1 MSTSKEVFNL
11 RKSGQ
16 LNEAYKMAIE
26 LMNSPERD
34 EWDVKAFAWCLID
47 LVKRDS
53 KNKQT
58 QNLQYFKQQL
68 ESIDVSDDE
77 ILTNQ
82 KNYAL
87 QLCSPNQETSQLVFA
102 KRKDGKLDE
111 AYQIGLRLIQNPNRS
126 DWDIKAFAWVLVD
139 LIKREVEN
147 GQWKNVAGLKSSLET
162 LPIDESDEVLFKSR
176 NYALWI
182 ANPNSQ
188 YISQARKLSKEG
200 RHQEAVQIYEN
211 LLRNGETSLDVQT
224 SLGWEYFRLASNF
237 QKQEPP
243 NSGAIKNFLSR
254 YLKLNV
260 EKPSILHSS
269 ILNIA
274 DKLAKDGHLDM
285 ASFSQIW
292 DLSSF
297 QREDYQRYEADD
309 GKTFSSLVE
318 KVLLH
323 ATKHALNKQNMDAL
337 YYLEPFLKP
346 LLDRFSDNLWLK
358 LNYARML
365 TALNRSEEAISFG
378 IEVVKSK
385 SNEFWTWDLLGEIY
399 HSISTDIE
407 FSCYCKALLCST
419 DINFTSKVKIK
430 LAEMLIQR
438 NKLEAAKY
446 ELEAII
452 QYKTQNGQ
460 KISEQLAQLK
470 NASWYSTTK
479 TSHSNQELYL
489 QHAPSA
495 EELLY
500 HDLPWI
506 NGILGETFSLKN
518 KPNQLKRKL
527 YLETDAIPKEI
538 TIPNTKL
545 TFNDESVGM
554 PLEIKGEYEAEG
566 RFQVYKVQ
574 HREHGEQWDIFQEQI
589 AVVDHVNHEKK
600 LLHFLLNR
608 EIDGVIRFADLNDK
622 FHEGDAISLY
632 LTQFTNKKG
641 TQYKVL
647 QSKRTKQSPPSSLLK
662 HFHSE
667 VRVNESSLGF
677 TDCGIFIPAHLVRQH
692 EIEDGDI
699 VAGTAILNFNK
710 KRSEWS
716 WKSINIDRENSA
728 EIQSM

>member
-1 MSTSKEVFNL
+1 MSTAKEVFSL
-11 RKSGQ
+11 RKSGS
-16 LNEAYKMAIE
+16 LDEAYKMACE
-26 LMNSPERD
+26 LMNDPERD
-34 EWDVKAFAWCLID
+34 EWDVKAFAWCIID

-53 KNKQT
+53 KNQQT

-82 KNYAL
+82 KNYVL
-87 QLCSPNQETSQLVFA
+87 QLCSPNQENSQLVFA
-102 KRKDGKLDE
+102 KRKEGKLDE
-111 AYQIGLRLIQNPNRS
+111 AYQIGLRIIQNPNRS
-126 DWDIKAFAWVLVD
+126 DWDEKAFAWVLID
-139 LIKREVEN
+139 LIKREVEKK
-147 GQWKNVAGLKSSLET
+147 QWQNVSGLKSSLEA
-162 LPIDESDEVLFKSR
+162 LEIDESDEVLFKSR

-188 YISQARKLSKEG
+188 QITQARKLSKAG
-200 RHQEAVQIYEN
+200 KHQDATQIYEN
-211 LLRNGETSLDVQT
+211 LLSNGESSLDVQT
-224 SLGWEYFRLASNF
+224 SLGWEYFRLGSNF

-243 NSGAIKNFLSR
+243 NTGAVKNFLSR
-254 YLKLNV
+254 YLKLNI
-260 EKPSILHSS
+260 EKPSMLHSS
-269 ILNIA
+269 ILSLA
-274 DKLAKDGHLDM
+274 DKLAKDEHLDM
-285 ASFSQIW
+285 SVFARMWNLNNF
-292 DLSSF
+292 
-297 QREDYQRYEADD
+297 RAEDYERYETED
-309 GKTFSSLVE
+309 GKSFSSLAE

-323 ATKHALNKQNMDAL
+323 ATKHAVNRQNLEAL
-337 YYLEPFLKP
+337 KYLEPYLKSSIES
-346 LLDRFSDNLWLK
+346 FSDNLWLK

-365 TALNRSEEAISFG
+365 SALGRNQEAVKFG
-378 IEVVKSK
+378 IEVVKNK
-385 SNEFWTWDLLGEIY
+385 PNDFWTWDLLGEIY
-399 HSISTDIE
+399 HSISTDLA
-407 FSCYCKALLCST
+407 FSCYCKALLCSK

-430 LAEMLIQR
+430 VSEMLIQR
-438 NKLEAAKY
+438 NELEAAKH
-446 ELEAII
+446 ELEEII

-460 KISEQLAQLK
+460 KISAQLSQIQ

-479 TSHSNQELYL
+479 ASYSNQELYL

-527 YLETDAIPKEI
+527 YVETDDIPKEMS
-538 TIPNTKL
+538 IPNTML

-554 PLEIKGEYEAEG
+554 PLEIKGEYDADD

-574 HREHGEQWDIFQEQI
+574 HRELGEQWDIFQEQI
-589 AVVDHVNHEKK
+589 GVVDHVNHEKK

-608 EIDGVIRFADLNDK
+608 EIDGVIRFSDLNDK

-641 TQYKVL
+641 AQYKAL
-647 QSKRTKQSPPSSLLK
+647 QSKITKQSPPSTLLK

-667 VRVNESSLGF
+667 VRVNDSSLGF

-692 EIEDGDI
+692 EIEDSDI
-699 VAGTAILNFNK
+699 VEGTAILNFNK
-710 KRSEWS
+710 KRSEWG
-716 WKSINIDRENSA
+716 WKSITIHRVNSA